1 MNTLGKNQEKK
12 DWDYRNN
19 KTLPTI
25 IRNDVEDIS
34 LFKSLMASVISHV
47 LLFLLIYAFTLLL
60 GILNINLFAFKMP
73 EKKMKD
79 IEFVIV
85 NKPEQKPINPK
96 TKFRS
101 DRNSRAGGKHNP
113 KRKIRSIDKP
123 NIRSKKS
130 NPMKKA
136 APKKKVAP
144 KKIAKKQKSIKQA
157 KPARKQ
163 VAPKR
168 VAPPKVMPKVI
179 PAVPARPLPSA
190 FPVPAPVVKA
200 PKVKIPTGGPV
211 TSGPITTSAGA
222 SRTPA
227 PMMSSDAATAGSY
240 SPYTSDKSSRTAYSM
255 GDGNY
260 GNPSPG
266 NPTGGPGIDALKEP
280 DFGPYM
286 RELQRRIKRNWE
298 PPRGNR
304 SKRVVLLFR
313 ISKDGRL
320 LDVKVHKSSGAQAA
334 DRAAIEAVE
343 LTAPFRPLPPEY
355 RGKDIDIQFT
365 FDYNVFGVGG
375 RNSW

>member
-12 DWDYRNN
+12 DWGYNNN

-34 LFKSLMASVISHV
+34 LFKSLMASIISHI
-47 LLFLLIYAFTLLL
+47 LLFILIYAFTLLL
-60 GILNINLFAFKMP
+60 GILNINLFVFKMP

-101 DRNSRAGGKHNP
+101 DKNSRAGGKHNP
-113 KRKIRSIDKP
+113 KRKITSIDRP
-123 NIRSKKS
+123 NSRPKKS
-130 NPMKKA
+130 TPRKKA
-136 APKKKVAP
+136 APKK
-144 KKIAKKQKSIKQA
+144 IIKKQKSIKQPKA
-157 KPARKQ
+157 ARKQ
-163 VAPKR
+163 VSPKR
-168 VAPPKVMPKVI
+168 VAPPKVMPKVV
-179 PAVPARPLPSA
+179 PVVPARPLPNA

-211 TSGPITTSAGA
+211 TSGPITTSVGV

-227 PMMSSDAATAGSY
+227 PMMSSDAASTGNY
-240 SPYTSDKSSRTAYSM
+240 SPYTSDRSSRTAYNM

-266 NPTGGPGIDALKEP
+266 NPTGAPGIDAIKEP

-304 SKRVVLLFR
+304 SKRVVLLFK

-320 LDVKVHKSSGAQAA
+320 LDIKIHKSSGAREADQAA
-334 DRAAIEAVE
+334 IAAVE
-343 LTAPFRPLPPEY
+343 LTAPFRPLPPEH

-375 RNSW
+375 GRSW